1 MLGVDTK
8 VVGSWC
14 CMFCSMLAIV
24 DGLACVRMSVK
35 GVCFVGWTRIVVE
48 LREKLF
54 GLNLCESPGKI
65 VEL

>member
-24 DGLACVRMSVK
+24 GGLSCVRMSVK
-35 GVCFVGWTRIVVE
+35 GVCFVGWTRIALE

-54 GLNLCESPGKI
+54 G
-65 VEL
+65 